1 MANTTIQ
8 LKRSGTAAN
17 VPTSLAYG
25 ELSLNYADGLLYY
38 KNSTGYIVSF
48 SSGGN
53 SFGTVNANNTL
64 IVAGTPGSIFSLV
77 PGSGIAITGD
87 AINDTITISAT
98 GGGGGG
104 GVQSVNGTAGQIYS
118 SGGTT
123 PTLNLVTTG
132 VVAGTYGGTDQTPQ
146 IPSIT
151 VDAYG
156 RLTAV
161 ANTPIIPGYVFD
173 ADWGWVSD
181 TPPVGSFDFGT
192 V

>member
-87 AINDTITISAT
+87 AINDKI
-98 GGGGGG
+98 
-104 GVQSVNGTAGQIYS
+104 
-118 SGGTT
+118 
-123 PTLNLVTTG
+123 
-132 VVAGTYGGTDQTPQ
+132 
-146 IPSIT
+146 
-151 VDAYG
+151 G
-156 RLTAV
+156 RAHV
-161 ANTPIIPGYVFD
+161 
-173 ADWGWVSD
+173 
-181 TPPVGSFDFGT
+181 
-192 V
+192 